1 MKKGRRRAGIQ
12 GLIFLA
18 AAMLFAGAAHASE
31 NVVDISMSYEEYP
44 RIDGSLACVPLCEA
58 LAVKATG
65 CTQMQAEETMSDF
78 TNTNPCY
85 LQLAEGNR
93 DILLA
98 YEPAEET
105 KQQLLSYPPL
115 DMQPIGKDAL
125 VFIVNKENPVESVTT
140 DQIRAIFTGDI
151 RNWKEVGGADMEI
164 AAFRRPETS
173 GSQTMLRKL
182 LLGDAQMIDE
192 QMETVPSMEGIIDRI
207 RDYDNSANALGYS
220 VYYYA
225 SAMYGQEDLKF
236 LK

>member
-1 MKKGRRRAGIQ
+1 
-12 GLIFLA
+12 
-18 AAMLFAGAAHASE
+18 
-31 NVVDISMSYEEYP
+31 
-44 RIDGSLACVPLCEA
+44 
-58 LAVKATG
+58 
-65 CTQMQAEETMSDF
+65 ETMSDF

-105 KQQLLSYPPL
+105 KQQLLRYAPL

-140 DQIRAIFTGDI
+140 DQIRAIFTGEI

-236 LK
+236 LKIDGVEPDNDTIRSGEYPLVNPFYAVVNEQSSENALRLRDWLRTEEGQAFVEECGYVGAGE